1 MPEAIRLFTPGDYP
15 FSMSEKELM
24 LAALVAIALMMGIAA
39 FMLVLG

>member
-1 MPEAIRLFTPGDYP
+1 MG
-15 FSMSEKELM
+15 MSEKELM